1 MVVTRSAATKKQNQV
16 LTLSDQNILAESSRT
31 KGPPVPKKNVK
42 KLPTARQCVKV
53 AANLLDAQEPN
64 ENENTGTQRKDG
76 KQLDSKLSSTV
87 QNTEAARS
95 KETPAPKKNVKK
107 LQAALPCADAA
118 ANLLEEQASN
128 EMNEEGPPVPKK
140 NVKKL
145 PAARQCV
152 KVAANLL
159 DAQESIENEK
169 TGTKRKDG
177 KQLQAQNSNENE
189 KTSTLKKDK
198 KLLAS
203 KTPEA
208 ATNDNANPNMK
219 PSLKKSTREHK
230 SKKCNDIQKAGKD
243 HIEHQAE

>member
-64 ENENTGTQRKDG
+64 
-76 KQLDSKLSSTV
+76 
-87 QNTEAARS
+87 
-95 KETPAPKKNVKK
+95 
-107 LQAALPCADAA
+107 
-118 ANLLEEQASN
+118 
-128 EMNEEGPPVPKK
+128 
-140 NVKKL
+140 
-145 PAARQCV
+145 
-152 KVAANLL
+152 
-159 DAQESIENEK
+159 ENEK

>member
-1 MVVTRSAATKKQNQV
+1 
-16 LTLSDQNILAESSRT
+16 
-31 KGPPVPKKNVK
+31 
-42 KLPTARQCVKV
+42 
-53 AANLLDAQEPN
+53 
-64 ENENTGTQRKDG
+64 
-76 KQLDSKLSSTV
+76 LSSTV

-159 DAQESIENEK
+159 DAQESIENEVRNIQRYK
-169 TGTKRKDG
+169 NICSNITKYKIFRKQEQKG
-177 KQLQAQNSNENE
+177 RMGSNCRH
-189 KTSTLKKDK
+189 KIR
-198 KLLAS
+198 
-203 KTPEA
+203 
-208 ATNDNANPNMK
+208 MK
-219 PSLKKSTREHK
+219 MK
-230 SKKCNDIQKAGKD
+230 
-243 HIEHQAE
+243 